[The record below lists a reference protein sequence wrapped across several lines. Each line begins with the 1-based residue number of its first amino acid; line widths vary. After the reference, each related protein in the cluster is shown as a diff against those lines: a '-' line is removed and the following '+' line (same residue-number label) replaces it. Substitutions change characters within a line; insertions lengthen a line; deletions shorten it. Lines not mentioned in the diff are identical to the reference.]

1 MKYLLV
7 IFLILTVNSYSQE
20 KIYSNK
26 IEAERELKIALNGK
40 TQHNVIDNKTVIL
53 KDRNVAILIA
63 ETILFN
69 LYGKENIQRQKP
81 YAVDLLD
88 NYWVISGSLEK
99 DMLGG
104 TFLIILDSRNSE
116 VLKITHGK

>member
-1 MKYLLV
+1 M
-7 IFLILTVNSYSQE
+7 TVNSYSQE